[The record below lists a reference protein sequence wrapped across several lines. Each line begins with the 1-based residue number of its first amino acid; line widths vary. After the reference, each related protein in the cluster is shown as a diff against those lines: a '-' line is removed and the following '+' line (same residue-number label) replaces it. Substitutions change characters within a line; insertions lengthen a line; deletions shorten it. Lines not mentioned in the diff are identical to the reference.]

1 MDKEYIRKED
11 LMKRLNI
18 HSIAVKYFI
27 VTFLLIVVP
36 ICAFFFIARES
47 NITLS
52 LAQKQSSDLVTL
64 DTYAAALDTYME
76 SVESIGKII
85 AHDEDIISFLASA
98 RSESAENGRIIYKSM
113 DNQPPLSS
121 YHRALPSLRSLSL
134 MDADGFF
141 IGEQNLNLDRLTYFF
156 NKTLMREV
164 TGEHVYW
171 TKTFSIEFLNDSSVE
186 KVFALLVPSH
196 TPEGELLGY
205 IALFVDMSKLKE
217 LLKVYS
223 DNIYV
228 LEGNY
233 ILASKQDLPIYT
245 SLFSEMQISYSLLL
259 EDSSVIIHQA
269 DDPLIVTTK
278 SFSPLDVQ
286 LLSVSS
292 YKVLKDNLTTTFPTL
307 MTFTLYGIL
316 FAIVFAVVIS
326 RFQTKPVVSLKN
338 IMNRVKDG
346 DLSIRTHPRTKDEI
360 AELGI
365 TFNSLLDRIQELMAQ
380 QKAQQKMK
388 RKMELQMVQEQV
400 KPHFLYNVLE
410 MINSMIRC
418 NMNQEAMKT
427 VENLASFYR
436 ISLNNGSSIIS
447 ISKEIQLIESYLCLQ
462 KMRYIEFMDYV
473 LAFSP
478 AIYDFSIP
486 KLTLQPLIENAIYHG
501 IKEKGDKGMVC
512 VSGYLDKERIVFEV
526 FDTGNGI
533 TEQKKQE
540 LTEAIRADR
549 ISQKEI
555 EDHFGLASVIK
566 RLCIHYNDQ
575 VTFHIDSSA
584 GEYTCISISFPAQK
598 E

>member
-76 SVESIGKII
+76 SIESIGKII

-121 YHRALPSLRSLSL
+121 YHRALPSLRALSL

-156 NKTLMREV
+156 NKTLMRGV

-233 ILASKQDLPIYT
+233 ILAST
-245 SLFSEMQISYSLLL
+245 
-259 EDSSVIIHQA
+259 
-269 DDPLIVTTK
+269 
-278 SFSPLDVQ
+278 
-286 LLSVSS
+286 
-292 YKVLKDNLTTTFPTL
+292 
-307 MTFTLYGIL
+307 
-316 FAIVFAVVIS
+316 
-326 RFQTKPVVSLKN
+326 
-338 IMNRVKDG
+338 
-346 DLSIRTHPRTKDEI
+346 
-360 AELGI
+360 
-365 TFNSLLDRIQELMAQ
+365 
-380 QKAQQKMK
+380 
-388 RKMELQMVQEQV
+388 
-400 KPHFLYNVLE
+400 
-410 MINSMIRC
+410 
-418 NMNQEAMKT
+418 
-427 VENLASFYR
+427 
-436 ISLNNGSSIIS
+436 
-447 ISKEIQLIESYLCLQ
+447 
-462 KMRYIEFMDYV
+462 
-473 LAFSP
+473 
-478 AIYDFSIP
+478 
-486 KLTLQPLIENAIYHG
+486 
-501 IKEKGDKGMVC
+501 
-512 VSGYLDKERIVFEV
+512 
-526 FDTGNGI
+526 
-533 TEQKKQE
+533 
-540 LTEAIRADR
+540 
-549 ISQKEI
+549 
-555 EDHFGLASVIK
+555 
-566 RLCIHYNDQ
+566 
-575 VTFHIDSSA
+575 
-584 GEYTCISISFPAQK
+584 
-598 E
+598 